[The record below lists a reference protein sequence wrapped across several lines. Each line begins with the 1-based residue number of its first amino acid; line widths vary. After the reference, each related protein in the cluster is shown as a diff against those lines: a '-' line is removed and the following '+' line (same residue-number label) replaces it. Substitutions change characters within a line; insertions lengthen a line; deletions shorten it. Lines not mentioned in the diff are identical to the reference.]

1 MRQENLFNE
10 QCEMSNNTSDS
21 DADLTVN
28 TSTEETGQ
36 TPTKNCTKCGEDH
49 PEEGW
54 YPSHWKGRSSVCK
67 VCFLADQQHRNAI
80 NNKNTMYVNGKYVPK
95 SHPLWKAG
103 KYKSFDDAAFSSL
116 VNYESSTEG
125 QVYIITNS
133 AWPEWVKIGMAVDA
147 NDRCNGY
154 QTSSPFRDYKVMY
167 AASTK
172 DRRNAE
178 AAAHKAAEKIAE
190 RRGEWFKMSV
200 AQAKECIQHGL

>member
-1 MRQENLFNE
+1 MRQGNLFNE

-36 TPTKNCTKCGEDH
+36 TPTNINCRFEDGEW
-49 PEEGW
+49 W
-54 YPSHWKGRSSVCK
+54 YYGNSDGTRRR
-67 VCFLADQQHRNAI
+67 LTGHRKKYLERMFVA
-80 NNKNTMYVNGKYVPK
+80 GKYVPK

-103 KYKSFDDAAFSSL
+103 RYKSFDEAAFSSL
-116 VNYESSTEG
+116 ENYERSTEG
-125 QVYIITNS
+125 QVYIITNP

-147 NDRCNGY
+147 EDRCNGY
-154 QTSSPFRDYKVMY
+154 QTSSPMRDYKVMY

-190 RRGEWFKMSV
+190 RRGEWFRMSV